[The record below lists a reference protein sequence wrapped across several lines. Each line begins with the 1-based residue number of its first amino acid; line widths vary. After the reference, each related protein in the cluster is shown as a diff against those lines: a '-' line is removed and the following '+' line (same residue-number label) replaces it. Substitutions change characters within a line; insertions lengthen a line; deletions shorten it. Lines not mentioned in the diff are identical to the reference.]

1 MRSAGSVKVASRSS
15 RVASQKQKAHSPTPI
30 RSLRKTPARRIDTRE
45 SAKPKSPADK
55 HPTSTSRRQQKR
67 TSVSSSASKKRP
79 RPSRSARVRKKS
91 KVADK
96 DESQSESPKV
106 LRSSTRSR
114 SIRLPKEQATT
125 PSESTTA
132 RRASTKR
139 GKKASAGN
147 TTDEDPYDLSTDEN
161 ESPTSSSGARA
172 VSPAAPSQAT
182 EPVSKMRKFFQTR
195 GEGLAKRTALSAFDL
210 LRRKLCGVGGK
221 GQVAKVSLFGDF
233 HPVHEQIPSSDCT
246 QRRSLCLVS

>member
-1 MRSAGSVKVASRSS
+1 MKASRSS

-55 HPTSTSRRQQKR
+55 HP
-67 TSVSSSASKKRP
+67 RP